1 MVEKRTVISF
11 FFHPFRAEVFIYFS
25 RGSFSLL
32 YTGGLSGL
40 VLKFLSIKS
49 FYSRQ
54 EYFLPFLSMLI
65 LGIETSCDETSA
77 AVVKDGKEIVSNVI
91 LSQNTL
97 HGEFGGVVPEIACR
111 AHLESIIGIIDNA
124 LHDAKI
130 QLMEIDAIAVVNTPG
145 LIGALL
151 IGVTAAKSLSMIL
164 DVPFIAVDHL
174 HAHIYANNLGYGDI
188 PYPAISLVVSG
199 GHTILFFSE
208 SETKH
213 IPLGW
218 TIDDAAGEA
227 FDKVSKILGLGYP
240 GGPIIDKLAKN
251 GNPHAVT
258 FPRAYLEK
266 DSLDFSFSGLKTAVL
281 YYYEGQNARSSKATI
296 SGNQE
301 VADIAASFQE
311 AVVDVLVEKTFLAS
325 RRYNVR
331 GILTGGGV
339 VANSRLRQR
348 LKEKS
353 KELTIPVYCPSSLLC
368 TDNAAMVAGLAYKK
382 YLEGDISGLDLEAVP

>member
-1 MVEKRTVISF
+1 
-11 FFHPFRAEVFIYFS
+11 
-25 RGSFSLL
+25 
-32 YTGGLSGL
+32 
-40 VLKFLSIKS
+40 
-49 FYSRQ
+49 
-54 EYFLPFLSMLI
+54 MLI

-77 AVVKDGKEIVSNVI
+77 AVVKDGKEIVSSII

-111 AHLESIIGIIDNA
+111 AHLEAITGIIDNA
-124 LHDAKI
+124 LVDAKI
-130 QLMEIDAIAVVNTPG
+130 QLKEIDAIAVVNTPG
-145 LIGALL
+145 LIGSLL

-164 DVPFIAVDHL
+164 DVPLIAIDHL
-174 HAHIYANNLGYGDI
+174 HAHIYANNLEYNDI

-199 GHTILFFSE
+199 GHTILFLSE
-208 SETKH
+208 SETRH

-227 FDKVSKILGLGYP
+227 FDKVAKILGLGYP
-240 GGPIIDKLAKN
+240 GGPIIDRLAKY
-251 GNPHAVT
+251 GNQYAVP

-281 YYYEGQNARSSKATI
+281 YYCEGQNARPSKATT

-325 RRYNVR
+325 RIYNVL

-339 VANSRLRQR
+339 AANSRLRQK
-348 LKEKS
+348 LKDKS
-353 KELTIPVYCPSSLLC
+353 KELAIPVYYPSALLC

-382 YLEGDISGLDLEAVP
+382 YLGGDISTLDIEAVP

>member
-1 MVEKRTVISF
+1 
-11 FFHPFRAEVFIYFS
+11 
-25 RGSFSLL
+25 
-32 YTGGLSGL
+32 
-40 VLKFLSIKS
+40 
-49 FYSRQ
+49 
-54 EYFLPFLSMLI
+54 MLI

-77 AVVKDGKEIVSNVI
+77 SVVENGREIVSSII
-91 LSQNTL
+91 LSQDTL
-97 HGEFGGVVPEIACR
+97 HRSFGGVVPEIACR
-111 AHLESIIGIIDNA
+111 AHLESIVGIINNA
-124 LHDAKI
+124 LVDAKI
-130 QLMEIDAIAVVNTPG
+130 TLAEIDAIAVVNTPG

-151 IGVTAAKSLSMIL
+151 IGVTAAKTLCMAL
-164 DVPFIAVDHL
+164 DIPLIAVDHL
-174 HAHIYANNLGYGDI
+174 HAHIYANNLEYDNI

-199 GHTILFFSE
+199 GHTILFLSE

-240 GGPIIDKLAKN
+240 GGPIIDKLARR
-251 GNPHAVT
+251 GNQCAVA

-281 YYYEGQNARSSKATI
+281 YHYRRYDSKNTGAKI
-296 SGNQE
+296 PSDQE
-301 VADIAASFQE
+301 IADIAASFQE
-311 AVVDVLVEKTFLAS
+311 AVVDVLVEKTVLAS
-325 RRYNVR
+325 KIHRVR

-339 VANSRLRQR
+339 AANSRLRQR

-353 KELTIPVYCPSSLLC
+353 KELSIPVYCPSIRLC

-382 YLEGDISGLDLEAVP
+382 YLEGDISGLDVEAIP